1 MTKKMNKANARLAEA
16 KAAIEQAT
24 AKLNSKQTESAKVS
38 KPVMQKPIV
47 KQSAML
53 YNGNQID
60 FAEPVK
66 LSKGNWRVKA
76 KSNGQPVEVLR
87 RFKSITVANQWIADH
102 VQS

>member
-16 KAAIEQAT
+16 RAAVERAT
-24 AKLNSKQTESAKVS
+24 AKLNAKHTEPAKVS
-38 KPVMQKPIV
+38 KPVIRQDAV
-47 KQSAML
+47 L
-53 YNGNQID
+53 YNGKRID
-60 FAEPVK
+60 SAVPVK

-76 KSNGQPVEVLR
+76 TSNGQPVEVLR